1 MLKLSFNILYYSS
14 LTTTPELILKISS
27 TGITGS
33 INGNTYSLP
42 YGTGNSLVTIQDG
55 VWHHVVVTWNALNT
69 ENPSTPT
76 GRVLLYVDNS
86 IKGRQSNIGTSHQ
99 LAT

>member
-1 MLKLSFNILYYSS
+1 MLKHYSS

>member
-42 YGTGNSLVTIQDG
+42 YGTGNSLVSIQDG

-69 ENPSTPT
+69 ENPSTTT

-86 IKGRQSNIGTSHQ
+86 IKGKQSNIGTNHQ